1 MIDVV
6 HGLLTRLDG
15 GRADVAADEVRRWSP
30 WTLAA
35 LEASGILSRG
45 ETAWGLVCDHCEESC
60 WVEPK
65 LAQARERPVLVHPCI
80 GSADAGLLT
89 FGADRLNTWR
99 IGTEAVARLVHDRL
113 SLAGR
118 VEERLG
124 GRLWALGDWRRDR
137 SRRALFLGI
146 GLRDVDV
153 DRVAD
158 ALADELRPALLLTG
172 SRRDDLVVPTMS
184 LADVITAEDGD
195 VGMDEERV
203 AHWLGAE
210 RKKAAPVLAP
220 FAVPEGASWADLVID
235 VIDDERAR
243 LRHGKR
249 VETRSYLELGM
260 ADRRARAT
268 EPRPDSAWAL
278 LKLFADNNGEI
289 NWRTPGASD
298 KLRDRMRDLRK
309 KLGAIVPIEGNPIA
323 DYSDERAYKTA
334 FIIRR
339 LP

>member
-6 HGLLTRLDG
+6 HGLLARLDD
-15 GRADVAADEVRRWSP
+15 GRDDVPADEVARWST
-30 WTLAA
+30 WTLAS
-35 LEASGILSRG
+35 LETSGIVSRG
-45 ETAWGLVCDHCEESC
+45 ETAWGLVCDHCEEAC

-65 LAQARERPVLVHPCI
+65 LAQVRERPILVHPCV
-80 GSADAGLLT
+80 GSADAGLLA
-89 FGADRLNTWR
+89 FGPDRLNTWR
-99 IGTEAVARLVHDRL
+99 VSTDAVARLVHDRL
-113 SLAGR
+113 SLVGR
-118 VEERLG
+118 VQERLG

-137 SRRALFLGI
+137 ARRAVFLGV
-146 GLRDVDV
+146 GLREVDAE
-153 DRVAD
+153 RIIEE
-158 ALADELRPALLLTG
+158 LAAELRPALLVAG
-172 SRRDDLVVPTMS
+172 PRRDDLGVPTLS
-184 LADVITAEDGD
+184 LADVVTAGDGEIGVD
-195 VGMDEERV
+195 DERLARWLAVERRAEAPAIV
-203 AHWLGAE
+203 PFTLPAGATW
-210 RKKAAPVLAP
+210 
-220 FAVPEGASWADLVID
+220 SDLVVD

-243 LRHGKR
+243 LRFGKKA
-249 VETRSYLELGM
+249 ETRSYLELGM
-260 ADRRARAT
+260 ADRRARTT

-309 KLGAIVPIEGNPIA
+309 KLVAVVPIEGSPIA